1 VVDGLA
7 LRTAWDNG
15 QLPSGGNWGVG
26 LPGPG
31 ADQATVI
38 GLLKTV
44 DDYADALA
52 DLSIAEAVF
61 QIIRGNFGQAGTLMD
76 AISKGARPQ
85 NPEVVNTPRG
95 GLDLTHRVSL
105 LFAGDPAIKAAWNGI
120 TTHPR
125 AAAESWLDAWVSQL
139 LPNPAT
145 VVCDVTYQDA
155 GGNVSQQITLAD
167 LDVGPLDVLGM
178 ADVDQTPQKGELENR
193 ILLAAA
199 LPADAQN
206 PQINFDPPDA
216 PEGFISFPDALF
228 LAKSLRSLI
237 GSARPLSPQDLT
249 VPEVNAADAGGT
261 VDDTELRNRAKNIL
275 KSLQDDLTNLNNKAA
290 GLPGAPDPVRA
301 ALLTCSF
308 YGVPGSIP
316 VSSTGPDPRLSDQ
329 VAAVA
334 KILQDR
340 LDAAS
345 KVNVNTAGTAD
356 LVSMITSVL
365 GRDFTILPRFTPPD
379 FASLQSAFGQS
390 GSLVVS
396 DPQAP
401 RKWLLQLTHTHAAIS
416 RLDAAL
422 TLAQLLGAQ
431 DAASPDLLLG
441 QLPAVANDKW
451 LGLNID
457 LLHPPDKGRVAF
469 ACVTQGDPVN
479 QNTYAGLLIDEWPER
494 IPSTQ
499 ENAAV
504 AFHYEEPK
512 ARAPQALLLA
522 VCPDSRRVWD
532 DDLVIGI
539 LEEALELTKIRT
551 VDLDSVQEVGQI
563 LPALYFALN
572 LQGATVST
580 NFATMKE
587 FARAAQLVR

>member
-1 VVDGLA
+1 MSACGCPEPSTGMRLP
-7 LRTAWDNG
+7 RG
-15 QLPSGGNWGVG
+15 QWSQPWISRVSWFSSRIAKLPSGGNWGVG

-125 AAAESWLDAWVSQL
+125 AAAEPWLDAWVSQL

-249 VPEVNAADAGGT
+249 VPEVNAADAGGA

-469 ACVTQGDPVN
+469 ACVTQGDPEIGR
-479 QNTYAGLLIDEWPER
+479 ASCRER
-494 IPSTQ
+494 
-499 ENAAV
+499 V
-504 AFHYEEPK
+504 
-512 ARAPQALLLA
+512 
-522 VCPDSRRVWD
+522 
-532 DDLVIGI
+532 
-539 LEEALELTKIRT
+539 
-551 VDLDSVQEVGQI
+551 
-563 LPALYFALN
+563 
-572 LQGATVST
+572 
-580 NFATMKE
+580 
-587 FARAAQLVR
+587 